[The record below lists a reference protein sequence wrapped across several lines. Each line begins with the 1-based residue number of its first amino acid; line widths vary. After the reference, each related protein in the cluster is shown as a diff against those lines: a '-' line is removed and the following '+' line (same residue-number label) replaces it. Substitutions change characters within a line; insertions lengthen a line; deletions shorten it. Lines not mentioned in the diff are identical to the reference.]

1 MSLTQQVPSERE
13 LSSLRKLAEV
23 LAHSRKETATSAHLL
38 AAVASRP
45 GAASDLLMDRQLTA
59 QGLLRAARSA
69 AEDKSDPI
77 ACALDRARDVAA
89 RMGAQEPAALHLLLA
104 LLSEPRSAAR
114 RALEQHGVDVSRL
127 RATAMNVGLGLV
139 AQRRVMDRNH
149 VATPSQAA
157 SPARASAR
165 TGVTMPLFP
174 PGTETRGRAR
184 TAGATKPC
192 PNTGRA
198 RATAVAARPASP
210 RSGSIKEAPEQATR
224 VPGHDRPA
232 THRGRRIA
240 QDAKFQLDPRAF
252 PTLCALGNNLTAA
265 AARQQLEPIVGRH
278 SEIEQALDVLAKRQG
293 NNPCLV
299 GVPGVG
305 KTSVVHGMAQR
316 IARGEGVVS
325 LDDRVIVEISVSE
338 LVAGTGVRGALAQK
352 MAGIIKELAAAQG
365 RVVVFFDDIHQL
377 FSSELSEEIS
387 SDLKLALARGQF
399 PCIGSTTPEHYRRAI
414 ESDAAMARRFTP
426 LEVNELSREEAF
438 LVLDAV
444 SKKLEAHHHVSYDER
459 ALAVTVGWTLRYLPG
474 RVLPDKAISIADL
487 AGARTRRR
495 GAHVVDTA
503 AIAEVVAEAA
513 DIPLERLLET
523 DGERMLRL
531 EQILGDRV
539 VGHEEALH
547 RVARILR
554 RNAAGLSAARPIGT
568 FLLLG
573 PTGVGKTETAK
584 AVAEVLFHSE
594 GAMTRIDFS
603 EYAEPHS
610 LARLIGAPPG
620 YVGHEA
626 GGTLTEAVRRRPY
639 QVILLDEVEKA
650 HPDVLMTF
658 LGVFDE
664 GRLTDGRGRVADFT
678 NTVIFMTSNIASD
691 EAVASAKRRV
701 GFSAGEGPSASD
713 VEARVTA
720 AARAALAPEL
730 YNRIDEVI
738 VFAPLGREQV
748 REIARRLLAR
758 VGAILQ
764 SRHGV
769 LLEVDEPAIDVLLDA
784 GGFEPTLGARPMR
797 RAIGRLVEAPLAER
811 ILGGALGRGEVAR
824 LRGRRGQ
831 ISVEIRA
838 PDPAANS

>member
-1 MSLTQQVPSERE
+1 MPLTQLVPSERE
-13 LSSLRKLAEV
+13 LSALRKLAEE
-23 LAHSRKETATSAHLL
+23 LAQSRKETATSAHLL
-38 AAVASRP
+38 AAVASKP
-45 GAASDLLMDRQLTA
+45 GAASDLLTDRQLTV

-77 ACALDRARDVAA
+77 ARALDRARHVAV

-114 RALEQHGVDVSRL
+114 RALEQHGVDVGRL
-127 RATAMNVGLGLV
+127 RTTAMNIGLGLV
-139 AQRRVMDRNH
+139 AQRRVTDR
-149 VATPSQAA
+149 ARQGTPHQAA
-157 SPARASAR
+157 SPARPSAS

-174 PGTETRGRAR
+174 HGTELRARAR
-184 TAGATKPC
+184 TGGVIKTYPPAARARTSPLAPRAT
-192 PNTGRA
+192 TGRSA
-198 RATAVAARPASP
+198 SVGEVATSVPAHESP
-210 RSGSIKEAPEQATR
+210 PTR
-224 VPGHDRPA
+224 
-232 THRGRRIA
+232 RGRRVGP
-240 QDAKFQLDPRAF
+240 DARFRLDSRAF
-252 PTLCALGNNLTAA
+252 PTLCALGHNLTAA
-265 AARQQLEPIVGRH
+265 AARQELEPIVGRGA
-278 SEIEQALDVLAKRQG
+278 EIEQALDVLAKRQG
-293 NNPCLV
+293 NNPCLL

-316 IARGEGVVS
+316 IARGEDVIS
-325 LDDRVIVEISVSE
+325 LDDRIIVEIGVSE

-352 MAGIIKELAAAQG
+352 MAGIIQELGAAQG

-377 FSSELSEEIS
+377 FSSDLSDEIA
-387 SDLKLALARGQF
+387 SDLKLALARGEF
-399 PCIGSTTPEHYRRAI
+399 PCIGATTTEHYRRVI
-414 ESDAAMARRFTP
+414 EPDAAIARRFTP
-426 LEVNELSREEAF
+426 LEVGELSREEAF

-444 SKKLEAHHHVSYDER
+444 SKKLEAHHHVRYDER

-495 GAHVVDTA
+495 GVRIVDTA

-523 DGERMLRL
+523 DAERMLRL

-554 RNAAGLSAARPIGT
+554 RNAAGLGTARPIGT

-584 AVAEVLFHSE
+584 ATAEVLFHSE
-594 GAMTRIDFS
+594 SAMTRIDLS

-626 GGTLTEAVRRRPY
+626 GGALTEAVRRRPY

-650 HPDVLMTF
+650 HPDVLMAF

-691 EAVASAKRRV
+691 ESLSSTRRRV
-701 GFSAGEGPSASD
+701 GFSAGEGPSASA

-720 AARAALAPEL
+720 AARSALAPEL

-738 VFAPLGREQV
+738 VFSPLGREQV
-748 REIARRLLAR
+748 REIARRLLGR
-758 VGAILQ
+758 VGATLQ

-769 LLEVDEPAIDVLLDA
+769 LLEVEEPAIDVLLDA

-824 LRGRRGQ
+824 IRGRRGQ
-831 ISVEIRA
+831 IVVEIRSQ
-838 PDPAANS
+838 DPAATP